1 MRVSSAAVHVSAGQ
15 GPGCDYRFFALLRN
29 DSELDLALLY
39 VKTASA
45 TCPCENTIGSFR
57 YFDIVLPSPTLARNI
72 LGSNEALTL
81 FLTKASPFSR
91 RAALSPDEGRAR
103 QKDYSNSTAQNDD
116 LRRTAI
122 SSQCLLIAGSLKRR
136 FVNRELSSSSSRA
149 DCLLPHPAGRARAM
163 RWP

>member
-91 RAALSPDEGRAR
+91 RADLSPEGRTR
-103 QKDYSNSTAQNDD
+103 QKDYSDSTAQNED
-116 LRRTAI
+116 LRRTAHFV
-122 SSQCLLIAGSLKRR
+122 SVPAYSRFPETKVCGSGTKSQGEI
-136 FVNRELSSSSSRA
+136 E
-149 DCLLPHPAGRARAM
+149 
-163 RWP
+163 

>member
-103 QKDYSNSTAQNDD
+103 RGNYSGSTAQNDD
-116 LRRTAI
+116 LRTAI

-136 FVNRELSSSSSRA
+136 FVDRELSPSSRA

-163 RWP
+163 RRP